1 MLKISFEALEMLD
14 AIDRLGSFARAAE
27 ALDRVPSALSYAVR
41 KLEDD
46 LDILIFDRR
55 GYRAK
60 LTQAG
65 RLLLEQGRLLIDH
78 AANLQREIAQTA
90 SGWES
95 ELRIALDAILPWAW
109 LQPHVDAYYKEAC
122 ATRLRFTEETLA
134 GSWDALAAGRV
145 DMVIGAT
152 GEVSNSALYSTQPL
166 FDVNFQYCVAPK
178 HALARSAEPI
188 QDIDLRKHRAIV
200 VADTS
205 RNLPLRTTGLLSGQD
220 TLIVPSMQAKID
232 AQIAGIGG
240 GYLATW
246 FAKPH
251 VREKRLVEK
260 ATDAPKR
267 PTTLVLAWK
276 TGVRGNALKWW
287 RDRLRDAKPPR

>member
-1 MLKISFEALEMLD
+1 MKISFEALEMLD
-14 AIDRLGSFARAAE
+14 AIDRMGSFARAAE

-46 LDILIFDRR
+46 LDILLFDRR
-55 GYRAK
+55 AYRAK

-65 RLLLEQGRLLIDH
+65 RLLLDQGRLLIDH
-78 AANLQREIAQTA
+78 AENVQREVAQTA
-90 SGWES
+90 NGWES
-95 ELRIALDAILPWAW
+95 ELRVALDAILPWAW
-109 LQPHVDAYYKEAC
+109 LQPHIEAYYKESC
-122 ATRLRFTEETLA
+122 ATRLRFSEETLA

-166 FDVNFQYCVAPK
+166 FDVDFAYCVSPK
-178 HALARSAEPI
+178 HALARATEPI
-188 QDIDLRKHRAIV
+188 QDVDLRKCRAIV

-220 TLIVPSMQAKID
+220 TLVVPSMQAKID
-232 AQIAGIGG
+232 AQIAGLGG

-246 FAKPH
+246 FAKPYL
-251 VREKRLVEK
+251 RTKALIEKE
-260 ATDAPKR
+260 TDAPKR
-267 PTTLVLAWK
+267 ATTLVLAWK